1 MGEKHSDSDF
11 GTLETQLQSGGI
23 SKGYTAD
30 GQRVGKVRYQSPI
43 DILYHRDRIDDKQW
57 AAAER
62 LRQDAQNSGKFS
74 YVKSSADFSVKGNR
88 KDEPAEWM
96 IRAGNKYKVA
106 LSTLTN
112 EEKSLVIFVVIEEG
126 FIKWLTDVK
135 LKIVAMDILRRALNI
150 LVKYYRI

>member
-1 MGEKHSDSDF
+1 MVEKHSDSDF
-11 GTLETQLQSGGI
+11 GTFETQFQSGGI

-96 IRAGNKYKVA
+96 IRAGNKYKEA

-112 EEKSLVIFVVIEEG
+112 EEKSIAIFVVLEEG
-126 FIKWLTDVK
+126 FVKWLTDVK
-135 LKIVAMDILRRALNI
+135 LKLIALDILRGALDK
-150 LVKYYRI
+150 LAKYYGI